1 MGDVK
6 IILRHNNS
14 IESTWEKVKQGVAQ
28 GSILWHI
35 FFVIYINGLP
45 KLASIRTK
53 IILYAYDTSIIVTSS
68 NLGNFESQT
77 VKIFRYI
84 NNWFKI
90 NQLLLN
96 YNKKLYLQFNMKN
109 SKDYDLKLNYKVII
123 SEVLQMQNFRLDHWW
138 FPIVEGSYRPNYI
151 QIEYSLLCNPNDT
164 SYDVR
169 RNFKNG
175 LLCICTFNYELWN
188 NFWGKPTT

>member
-1 MGDVK
+1 MAK
-6 IILRHNNS
+6 S
-14 IESTWEKVKQGVAQ
+14 KQGVPQ
-28 GSILWHI
+28 GSILGPI
-35 FFVIYINGLP
+35 FFLIYIDDLP
-45 KLASIRTK
+45 KLATIGTK
-53 IILYAYDTSIIVTSS
+53 ILSYAEDTSIIVTSS

-123 SEVLQMQNFRLDHWW
+123 SEVLQMQNFRLDH
-138 FPIVEGSYRPNYI
+138 
-151 QIEYSLLCNPNDT
+151 
-164 SYDVR
+164 
-169 RNFKNG
+169 
-175 LLCICTFNYELWN
+175 
-188 NFWGKPTT
+188 